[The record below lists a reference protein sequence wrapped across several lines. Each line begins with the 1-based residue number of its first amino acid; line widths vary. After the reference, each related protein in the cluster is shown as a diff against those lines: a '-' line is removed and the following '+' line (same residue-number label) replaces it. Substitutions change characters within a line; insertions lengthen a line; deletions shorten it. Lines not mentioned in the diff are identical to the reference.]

1 MFLKNAGRRSNADD
15 TGLDVLA
22 AGGVDFVPAAVVVD
36 EEAVLGLADV
46 AAVGAVE
53 AEGGLPHDQLAL
65 VEFCLDESFLGEQEH
80 YLLEG
85 VILDDFQQEHP

>member
-1 MFLKNAGRRSNADD
+1 M
-15 TGLDVLA
+15 
-22 AGGVDFVPAAVVVD
+22 PAAVVVD